1 MLPVQTKRMR
11 RGGGVVTA
19 FIIADGSALD
29 LRTRDR
35 YASCAMKRAL
45 VLMDMENLALSVIRT
60 LGSRGFAVAVAGTG
74 SGALVRSSRRCA
86 SYARVAADAAEMS
99 RAGAAVVDAAER
111 AARAFG
117 ADLIVPADVPGAHL
131 AARLKE
137 RLPGVP
143 FYPSAEP
150 GVLDMLDDKWSF
162 YELLLREGLPTPRT
176 RRLADAAAAAGVAAP
191 VVIKPLADSGGRGV
205 AVARTADE
213 LAARLDGAEY
223 PLLAQDFVDGEDVD
237 LSFLADRGRL
247 LAWAV
252 QIRSPDGTI
261 RYIDDARILDLGRRL
276 ASATAYTGLAHVDM
290 RYDGPA
296 RDRVL
301 IIECNPRFWG
311 TFSYT
316 LGLGADF
323 MALGI
328 ELARGQAPAAMERP
342 PLGSS
347 PSVRAA
353 VGKLLRGGD
362 LSADSFEHIRQKLA
376 DPGPE
381 LLKAGRR
388 LFGIQ
393 QRGP

>member
-1 MLPVQTKRMR
+1 MD
-11 RGGGVVTA
+11 TA
-19 FIIADGSALD
+19 FIIADGSPLD
-29 LRTRDR
+29 LPARDG
-35 YASCAMKRAL
+35 YSSFAMKRAL

-60 LGSRGFAVAVAGTG
+60 LGSRGYTVAVAGAG

-86 SYARVAADAAEMS
+86 SYARVAGDGAEMS

-117 ADLIVPADVPGAHL
+117 PDLVVPADVPGAYL

-143 FYPSAEP
+143 FYPSADA
-150 GVLDMLDDKWSF
+150 GTLGMLDDKWSF
-162 YELLLREGLPTPRT
+162 YEFLLKQGLPTPKT

-205 AVARTADE
+205 TLARTAGE
-213 LAARLDGAEY
+213 LAARLDGAAY

-261 RYIDDARILDLGRRL
+261 RYIDDPRILELGRRL
-276 ASATAYTGLAHVDM
+276 ASASAYTGLAHVDM
-290 RYDGPA
+290 RYDGPS
-296 RDRVL
+296 RDSVL

-323 MALGI
+323 MALGV
-328 ELARGQAPAAMERP
+328 ELALGKSPAAMEKP

-381 LLKAGRR
+381 LFKAGRR
-388 LFGIQ
+388 LLGFQ